1 MLQQLCFC
9 LFFDP
14 LAKINLVPKLLPLSQ
29 EVARGQRN
37 YFQILLLLG
46 HVMCYVCFVVAMA
59 FAAQELVLEVLQALT
74 SNTQIV
80 KETMQKGMQQPP
92 SKPGF
97 LFQNLS
103 HRKIGRKH
111 DPETLKPKAF
121 VSQMLRKIEKKKKTH
136 DSLPLCKSQVGILG
150 DIQSSETMPWC
161 WPRPQA

>member
-1 MLQQLCFC
+1 MTRLRASIGVSHSYSSRLSLVQPTAIEVNVTAVVF
-9 LFFDP
+9 LFVFDP

-121 VSQMLRKIEKKKKTH
+121 VSQMLRKIEKK
-136 DSLPLCKSQVGILG
+136 
-150 DIQSSETMPWC
+150 
-161 WPRPQA
+161 A